1 MGIVPQEPALFSGT
15 LLENI
20 CFGLD
25 SWDENDLFILKES
38 VSSLGLITSDLRRL
52 AAERRPAGLPS
63 SRSLKLATSLLLG
76 SDAAKTTDNAII
88 EQLRP
93 LLLQSE
99 DRINTRIEQLK
110 NIAIKAQESE
120 NLQPE
125 PDKSAATQAEK
136 MLNTL
141 ATVVKARTKF
151 SAAYDATAQER
162 TVWIGGALD

>member
-1 MGIVPQEPALFSGT
+1 MKPQQHVAAE
-15 LLENI
+15 
-20 CFGLD
+20 D
-25 SWDENDLFILKES
+25 SWDDNDLFILKES

-63 SRSLKLATSLLLG
+63 SHSLKLATSLLLG

-110 NIAIKAQESE
+110 NIAIKAQEPK
-120 NLQPE
+120 NLQPK
-125 PDKSAATQAEK
+125 PDKSAATPQAEK

-162 TVWIGGALD
+162 TVWICGALD